1 MGEGRSDL
9 ETVVAEV
16 RRETDDAVTL
26 RLDLQGRP
34 FRYRAGQSIEI
45 DPHQF
50 RELADRLADAEA
62 AKGLPESPRGYS
74 LCSDPSEPGFL
85 EISVKEDRGGK
96 YPPVLS
102 PWIVRRVRVGQ
113 SIRIAGP
120 FGGYHLPDHPPPTR
134 SGYLHLC
141 AGSGVAPNRGMIRH
155 ALGRG
160 WPHHHLLVLQNRTE
174 SGIFYRDEWPEL
186 MRRYP
191 DRLKVCHVFSVPTGQ
206 HVDVDLLHREMEGFL
221 EGSSAQALVC
231 GPNRAREFVGSRG
244 TRIRF
249 PGFCELWCGNPRR
262 NAEGLLLQLGFS
274 PDRILTESW

>member
-1 MGEGRSDL
+1 MAEGRSEVDT
-9 ETVVAEV
+9 TVVDV
-16 RRETDDAVTL
+16 RRETHDAVTL
-26 RLDLQGRP
+26 RLDLHGRP

-50 RELADRLADAEA
+50 PELAGRLEDLEA
-62 AKGLPESPRGYS
+62 AKGMPESPRGFS
-74 LCSDPSEPGFL
+74 LCSDPSEPGVL
-85 EISVKEDRGGK
+85 EISIKEGRGGK
-96 YPPVLS
+96 YPPVLT
-102 PWIVRRVRVGQ
+102 PWIVRRVKVGQ
-113 SIRIAGP
+113 PVRITGP
-120 FGGYHLPDHPPPTR
+120 FGHYHLPDHPPPTR

-160 WPHHHLLVLQNRTE
+160 WPHRHLLVLQNRTE
-174 SGIFYRDEWPEL
+174 EDIFYRDEWEELVRRHPEKL
-186 MRRYP
+186 RVR
-191 DRLKVCHVFSVPTGQ
+191 HVFSVPAGE
-206 HVDVDLLHREMEGFL
+206 HVDVELLHREMEGFL
-221 EGSSAQALVC
+221 EPSSAQAMVC

-262 NAEGLLLQLGFS
+262 NAEGLLLQLGFT

>member
-1 MGEGRSDL
+1 MGEGQL

-16 RRETDDAVTL
+16 RRETPEAVTL

-50 RELADRLADAEA
+50 RELADRLADAES
-62 AKGLPESPRGYS
+62 AKGLPEGPRGYS
-74 LCSDPSEPGFL
+74 LCSDPSETGFV
-85 EISVKEDRGGK
+85 EISVKEGRGGK

-102 PWIVRRVRVGQ
+102 PWIVRRARIGQ
-113 SIRIAGP
+113 PIRIAGP
-120 FGGYHLPDHPPPTR
+120 FGAYHLPDHPPATR

-141 AGSGVAPNRGMIRH
+141 AGSGVAPNRSMIRH

-160 WPHHHLLVLQNRTE
+160 WPHRHLLVLQTRSE
-174 SGIFYRDEWPEL
+174 SDIFYRDEWPEL
-186 MRRYP
+186 MRRHP
-191 DRLKVCHVFSVPTGQ
+191 DRLKVCHVFSTPTGQ
-206 HVDVDLLHREMEGFL
+206 HVDVELLHREMEGFL
-221 EGSSAQALVC
+221 EGSSAQAMVC

-262 NAEGLLLQLGFS
+262 NADGLLNQLGFT
-274 PDRILTESW
+274 PDRIQTENW

>member
-1 MGEGRSDL
+1 MSEGRSEI
-9 ETVVAEV
+9 ETVVSEV
-16 RRETDDAVTL
+16 RQETSDAVTL

-34 FRYRAGQSIEI
+34 FRYKAGQFVEI

-50 RELADRLADAEA
+50 PGLADRVAELES
-62 AKGLPESPRGYS
+62 AKGMRESRRGFS
-74 LCSDPSEPGFL
+74 LCSDPSDQGFL
-85 EISVKEDRGGK
+85 EISVKEGKVGK
-96 YPPVLS
+96 YPPLLS
-102 PWIVRRVRVGQ
+102 PWLVQHSRVGQ
-113 SIRIAGP
+113 SFRILGP
-120 FGGYHLPDHPPPTR
+120 FGHYHLPEQPPPTR

-141 AGSGVAPNRGMIRH
+141 AGSGVAPNRGMIRY

-160 WPHHHLLVLQNRTE
+160 WPHRHLLVLQNRTE
-174 SGIFYRDEWPEL
+174 DDIFYRDEWPEL

-191 DRLKVCHVFSVPTGQ
+191 DRLKVRHIFSVPTGQ

-221 EGSSAQALVC
+221 EGSSAQAMVC
-231 GPNRAREFVGSRG
+231 GPNQAREFVGSRG

-262 NAEGLLLQLGFS
+262 NAEGLLLKLGFT